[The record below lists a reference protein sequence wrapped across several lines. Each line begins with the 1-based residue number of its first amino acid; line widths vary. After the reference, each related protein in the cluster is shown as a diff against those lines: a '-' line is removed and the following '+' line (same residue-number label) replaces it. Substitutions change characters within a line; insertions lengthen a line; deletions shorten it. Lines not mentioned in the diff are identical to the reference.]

1 MWVTVLKRNI
11 YDLNKSELEI
21 FLTKNGY
28 KKFRI
33 KQIWNWL
40 YVQGVCGFE
49 DMKNISKELKQFLE
63 ENFFISRFKVK
74 KYMKSIDG
82 TIKWVFLLSDGKEI
96 ETVFIPDGKRGT
108 ICLSS
113 QVGCTLS
120 CSFCHTGTMK
130 FARNLNLAEIL
141 SQVLYVKHDLF
152 DWQKRTEEKRITNIV
167 FMGMGEPLFN
177 YENVIKS
184 VNILSDP
191 EGLALSKR
199 KITLSTSGVV
209 PRLVDF
215 KYEKDINLAI
225 SLHAV
230 FDKLRNTLVPINKKW
245 PLEKL
250 INVLKEYNSYRE
262 NKRITFEYIMLKDV
276 NDSLEDAKELIKLI
290 KNLNSKVNL
299 IPFNKWPG
307 SKYEVSPNEKIEDFK
322 NYVMNH
328 GNIIATI
335 RKPRGE
341 DILAACGQLKSSF

>member
-1 MWVTVLKRNI
+1 MKRDI
-11 YDLNKSELEI
+11 YGLNKSELEI
-21 FLTKNGY
+21 FLSKNGY

-40 YVQGVCGFE
+40 YVHGASGFE
-49 DMKNISKELKQFLE
+49 DMKNIPKDLIQILDES
-63 ENFFISRFKVK
+63 FFIGRLKVK
-74 KYMKSIDG
+74 KYMKSTDG

-130 FARNLNLAEIL
+130 LARNLNLSEIL
-141 SQVLYVKHDLF
+141 SQVLLVKHELQ
-152 DWQKRTEEKRITNIV
+152 DWHRRTEEKSVTNIV

-184 VNILSDP
+184 INILSDP

-230 FDKLRNTLVPINKKW
+230 FDKIRDTLVPINRKW

-250 INVLKEYNSYRE
+250 INVLRDYNSYRE

-307 SKYEVSPNEKIEDFK
+307 SKYEVSPIEKIVDFK
-322 NYVMNH
+322 NYVMNQ
-328 GNIIATI
+328 GNVIATI

-341 DILAACGQLKSSF
+341 DILAACGQLKSSL